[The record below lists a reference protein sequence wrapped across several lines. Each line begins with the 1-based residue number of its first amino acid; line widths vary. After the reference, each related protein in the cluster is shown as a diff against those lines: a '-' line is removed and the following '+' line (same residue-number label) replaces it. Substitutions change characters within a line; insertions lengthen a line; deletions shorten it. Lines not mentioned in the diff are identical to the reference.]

1 MSRKRDDGMFTKPIL
16 DNTTD
21 ASESV
26 WTGNGIWPLCTMN
39 TSHSLR
45 GAIVTLHND
54 GVNIKKFKRAS
65 DKLTG
70 SFLTATRL
78 FLISLRVGSRSR
90 IATTFP
96 TPPGNF
102 LGRNNTKKI
111 YVHSYVYQSSA
122 GELSEP
128 LRASRYRTEV
138 FEHDDSDSD
147 GEDGSLD
154 GDSGYAVVFHVS
166 KGPFLEEFLQ
176 CVTYGFYTAVWQEQL
191 YTTFSLVCM
200 FILPLFI
207 LTMTYASTFI
217 TLQKSERI
225 FRNERT
231 TLGNTCPEFNRRR
244 LLRKAKMRALRISV
258 VIVLAFVI
266 CWTPYY
272 ISMVIYIFTDPTE
285 HLSQELQSGIF
296 FFGMSNSLINPII
309 YGAFHLC
316 RCKNRR
322 ASFNLIIINRNGS
335 NLQYQTSG
343 KNITPSTTCRTSA
356 TDAITSVVNVFED
369 GVRYSFRRHSN
380 RQRSINSGRRGSFVS
395 SGGDGPSRMPMN
407 YDRLPKGPVR
417 QRQSPKSF
425 LSYVPKDS
433 MNALT
438 KCVAEEQEEA
448 RQECEWDD
456 WRSHEDRRSVASNGR
471 MNSVHSWPQP
481 SSRLLQPEVVKDPRR
496 LGASPECPCNS
507 YTQRQSDTML

>member
-1 MSRKRDDGMFTKPIL
+1 MPKAFSLHCSFTAYKIRDRQT
-16 DNTTD
+16 
-21 ASESV
+21 
-26 WTGNGIWPLCTMN
+26 
-39 TSHSLR
+39 H
-45 GAIVTLHND
+45 
-54 GVNIKKFKRAS
+54 
-65 DKLTG
+65 
-70 SFLTATRL
+70 TR
-78 FLISLRVGSRSR
+78 IERS
-90 IATTFP
+90 
-96 TPPGNF
+96 G
-102 LGRNNTKKI
+102 
-111 YVHSYVYQSSA
+111 H
-122 GELSEP
+122 
-128 LRASRYRTEV
+128 
-138 FEHDDSDSD
+138 
-147 GEDGSLD
+147 
-154 GDSGYAVVFHVS
+154 AVVFHVS

-176 CVTYGFYTAVWQEQL
+176 CVTYGFYTALWQEQL

-207 LTMTYASTFI
+207 LTVTYASTFI

-258 VIVLAFVI
+258 VIVLAFII

-272 ISMVIYIFTDPTE
+272 TTMVIFMFMDPTE

-343 KNITPSTTCRTSA
+343 KNITPSTTCRTSG
-356 TDAITSVVNVFED
+356 TDAVTSVVNVFED

-395 SGGDGPSRMPMN
+395 SGGDGPSRMPVN
-407 YDRLPKGPVR
+407 YDRLPKGPAR

-425 LSYVPKDS
+425 LGYVPKDS
-433 MNALT
+433 MNSLT

-448 RQECEWDD
+448 QQECGWDD
-456 WRSHEDRRSVASNGR
+456 WRSRGDRRSVASNGR

-481 SSRLLQPEVVKDPRR
+481 STRLLQPEVVKDPRR
-496 LGASPECPCNS
+496 LGAGPECPCNS
-507 YTQRQSDTML
+507 YTALGDTQRQSDTML